1 MFPGSS
7 RFGAGIVDNKNAFPT
22 NSTVQSH
29 RRHVILPIKRASTT
43 GGIPDKTESNRS
55 TFSGIL
61 SKAVG
66 LTGRPSVL
74 ASASRMAPQSNVIS
88 PAALS
93 SSAAL
98 SPSRIFSPTKSG
110 PPTRVY
116 SPTRQL
122 PTSRAY
128 SSTRE
133 SSPSSVLSHTKEVP
147 GRGVL
152 SPSQDRAMSP
162 TREHPSFRIFSP
174 TRESAAS
181 RMSPLR
187 QYSNTRL
194 YSPLMKYPANR
205 MMSPSRNTKSSVTSN
220 CSSLHSRSSSPVSCS
235 SRSCSVMSTEAS
247 FPRRVFPQMSAK
259 VNCSDALEG
268 KEDAPVVFNAGM
280 SFVMGV
286 KNQAVRQQ
294 FKPRAAHLHSST
306 ASSVL
311 SSKIRNFLRKTDH
324 VMEEW
329 KRLGRKDTDMQSLAT
344 LPGKNGEDRCIGR
357 SRSATNILIKGYQL
371 YSKTN
376 TSSMRSASVTRASEE
391 DTFSEVD
398 EVKILWV
405 GQGGWMLRQ
414 QHVLISLHFIECFAK
429 EFF

>member
-1 MFPGSS
+1 MWTNWSSESMFPGSS
-7 RFGAGIVDNKNAFPT
+7 RFGAGIADNKNAFPT
-22 NSTVQSH
+22 SSTVQTQQ
-29 RRHVILPIKRASTT
+29 RHLILPIKRASTT
-43 GGIPDKTESNRS
+43 GGIPDKTASTRS
-55 TFSGIL
+55 TFSGLL

-66 LTGRPSVL
+66 LTGRSSVL
-74 ASASRMAPQSNVIS
+74 ASASRMAPQSSVLS

-93 SSAAL
+93 SPTAL
-98 SPSRIFSPTKSG
+98 SPSRILSPTKTGSS
-110 PPTRVY
+110 TKV
-116 SPTRQL
+116 
-122 PTSRAY
+122 Y

-133 SSPSSVLSHTKEVP
+133 LPLSRAFAPTKESLSP
-147 GRGVL
+147 TKELPSRGVL
-152 SPSQDRAMSP
+152 SPSQAKAMSP

-174 TRESAAS
+174 TREFSAS
-181 RMSPLR
+181 RTSPLR
-187 QYSNTRL
+187 QYSSTRL
-194 YSPLMKYPANR
+194 YSPSRKYPANR
-205 MMSPSRNTKSSVTSN
+205 MMSPSRYAKSSVTSN

-235 SRSCSVMSTEAS
+235 SRSCSVISTEAS
-247 FPRRVFPQMSAK
+247 FPRRVFPQTSAK
-259 VNCSDALEG
+259 VDCLDELEG

-344 LPGKNGEDRCIGR
+344 LPGKNGEDGYIGR

-376 TSSMRSASVTRASEE
+376 SSSIRSASVTHASEG
-391 DTFSEVD
+391 DTVSEVD
-398 EVKILWV
+398 EVKIPWV
-405 GQGGWMLRQ
+405 GQSGWVWHQ
-414 QHVLISLHFIECFAK
+414 QHVLITLHFI
-429 EFF
+429 